1 MSNNGLNQQL
11 IDAATSE
18 ALGANSPTESAAYQQ
33 EVAAAG
39 EDARRL
45 DRQLR
50 ETVARMATA
59 SPYMKPP
66 ADLRGKLLQAT
77 APTTFRMED
86 YRKVNQDSGRFYRW
100 GFYAALAFL
109 AAGAWFNL
117 RTQNNLMT
125 SQNQVAAMKQQANE
139 RNVALAALLNPNAN
153 QITFKD
159 AGKTVGKAIV
169 DEKSMTAVVILPNG
183 SVPAGRSPQLTIPG
197 KDGHAIAYNTVLIH
211 AGAEDFCRRAE
222 RDGCDGD
229 VEDRHEEHDPGYAA
243 AEDCERALIRLRA
256 EVEFSSL

>member
-1 MSNNGLNQQL
+1 MSNMSSKGLNQQT
-11 IDAATSE
+11 IDAAASE
-18 ALGANSPTESAAYQQ
+18 ALGGNSPTESAAYQQ

-39 EDARRL
+39 EDARKL

-50 ETVARMATA
+50 ETVARMAAA

-86 YRKVNQDSGRFYRW
+86 YRKATRDTGRFYRW

-117 RTQNNLMT
+117 NTQNQLQAT
-125 SQNQVAAMKQQANE
+125 QGQVAAMRQQAGE
-139 RNVALAALLNPNAN
+139 RNIALAAFLNPNAN

-159 AGKTVGKAIV
+159 KDSGKTVGKAIV
-169 DEKSMTAVVILPNG
+169 DEKAKTAVVILANG
-183 SVPAGRSPQLTIPG
+183 AVPVGRAPQLTVPG
-197 KDGHAIAYNTVLIH
+197 KDGHAIAYNTVLIT
-211 AGAEDFCRRAE
+211 APAE
-222 RDGCDGD
+222 
-229 VEDRHEEHDPGYAA
+229 
-243 AEDCERALIRLRA
+243 LIQAPKGTDATAMLKIDMKDMTPDTQQPKIA
-256 EVEFSSL
+256 NVH